1 MTTETHISFAV
12 DCREYLHADGGLD
25 HDTPDF
31 LKEPALLLG
40 FYRAMVL
47 TRTFDNKAI
56 ALQGPAGS
64 KETSDKAG
72 RKAIDRRRSAEPC
85 PGSFAAA
92 RSAVV
97 GASRSPPRAAPWI

>member
-12 DCREYLHADGGLD
+12 DCREYLQADGGLG

-31 LKEPALLLG
+31 LKEPAFLLG

-56 ALQGPAGS
+56 ALQRTGQQIHSLG
-64 KETSDKAG
+64 DCV
-72 RKAIDRRRSAEPC
+72 R
-85 PGSFAAA
+85 FAASEYTHWGFNHVSKY
-92 RSAVV
+92 R
-97 GASRSPPRAAPWI
+97 